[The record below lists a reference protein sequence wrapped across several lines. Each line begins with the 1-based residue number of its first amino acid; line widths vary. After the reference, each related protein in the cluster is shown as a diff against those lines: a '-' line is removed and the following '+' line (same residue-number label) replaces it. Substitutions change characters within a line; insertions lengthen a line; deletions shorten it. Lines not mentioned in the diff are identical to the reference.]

1 MTKMFGYSKL
11 DENGRETEYW
21 TKVASVEGNNVIYNS
36 LNKNIRNLYSGPTRV
51 NDRISLIFSDGV
63 FGDLPKGRFKVVY
76 LQVPTNA
83 IQSSLSKCQ
92 TYKFPF
98 LI

>member
-1 MTKMFGYSKL
+1 MTKMFGYSQL

-36 LNKNIRNLYSGPTRV
+36 PNKNIRNLYPSPTRV

-63 FGDLPKGRFKVVY
+63 LVICPKADPKVVY
-76 LQVPTNA
+76 LKVAKRYT
-83 IQSSLSKCQ
+83 
-92 TYKFPF
+92 T
-98 LI
+98 

>member
-1 MTKMFGYSKL
+1 MFKISSNPKIDIDATDINDKDVWLFKL

-36 LNKNIRNLYSGPTRV
+36 PNKNIRNLYSGPTRV

-63 FGDLPKGRFKVVY
+63 FGDLSKGRS
-76 LQVPTNA
+76 
-83 IQSSLSKCQ
+83 QSCVSYKCQ
-92 TYKFPF
+92 
-98 LI
+98 